1 MKAWHAIVPLK
12 QGTAAKSRLSGVL
25 TPQQRQLLSDA
36 MARHVLSVLERCH
49 LIAELSLL
57 APNPLQGWQGRWV
70 RDVGIGLNAA
80 LERWSNDQIGAKR
93 LIIHADLPLLSP
105 EDVDGFLAGAEKAGG
120 AMATDRAGT
129 GTNAMALPAGRAIN
143 FCFGPE
149 SRRLHAPQIGERNVL
164 ELPGVAFDIDTPD
177 DLDGLPASLVDR
189 LAES

>member
-129 GTNAMALPAGRAIN
+129 GTNAMALPAGPSISALVPKAGACTRRKSARGMCWSCRAWRSISIRPMISIA
-143 FCFGPE
+143 F
-149 SRRLHAPQIGERNVL
+149 LHPWWIAG
-164 ELPGVAFDIDTPD
+164 
-177 DLDGLPASLVDR
+177 
-189 LAES
+189 